1 MNCFWYKT
9 AIIIK
14 VYNPWVTSYLTC
26 RFCDENVYFINM
38 QMTFSPLPPHRS
50 FSARADQSL
59 FQFRVHIA
67 NATFTSEK
75 LSFDPKTSSICWIK
89 LLQSGPNEVISKQH
103 NGVIELIKGGRRPLF
118 EWSRPAARPVFPA
131 VFASLVLWV
140 QSGWLFRGL
149 LRVWVLIANITL
161 RNTFNDTIYWFT
173 SMTRE

>member
-103 NGVIELIKGGRRPLF
+103 NGVIELIKGGG
-118 EWSRPAARPVFPA
+118 EAI
-131 VFASLVLWV
+131 
-140 QSGWLFRGL
+140 
-149 LRVWVLIANITL
+149 VWVVSARGPASFSGDVRFARVVSTKWLIISRSTKGLSPNCEHYAE
-161 RNTFNDTIYWFT
+161 RYV
-173 SMTRE
+173 

>member
-9 AIIIK
+9 PIIIK

-26 RFCDENVYFINM
+26 RFCDGNVYFINM
-38 QMTFSPLPPHRS
+38 QMTFSPLSPHRS
-50 FSARADQSL
+50 FWARADQSL

-103 NGVIELIKGGRRPLF
+103 NGVIELIKEGGGGHCLSGLGLRPGQFFRRCSLRSRCEYKVVDYF
-118 EWSRPAARPVFPA
+118 EV
-131 VFASLVLWV
+131 
-140 QSGWLFRGL
+140 
-149 LRVWVLIANITL
+149 
-161 RNTFNDTIYWFT
+161 Y
-173 SMTRE
+173 